1 MQAHCALPEIIR
13 RNVMTSFI
21 SSNKK
26 LARAGIT
33 AAVALYTTLFTYG
46 ASAEQISVRSLTV
59 SFADLDLSRA
69 AGAQALY
76 KRIKFAARRVCGSQG
91 NYASLAAQSAWR
103 KCYDTAVANAVA
115 EVDRPSLTA
124 LYKQKSDRA
133 ASG

>member
-1 MQAHCALPEIIR
+1 
-13 RNVMTSFI
+13 MTSSI

-26 LARAGIT
+26 LARAGIA
-33 AAVALYTTLFTYG
+33 AAVALYTALFANG
-46 ASAEQISVRSLTV
+46 VSAEQISVRSVTV
-59 SFADLDLSRA
+59 SFADLDLSKA

-91 NYASLAAQSAWR
+91 GYTYLASQSAWR

-115 EVDRPSLTA
+115 DVDRPSLTA
-124 LYKQKSDRA
+124 LYKQESNRA